1 MYYKKM
7 LTNYESPSCE
17 VMNFSGSQII
27 CQSNVE
33 NALPGMGWGGSYD
46 EEPVD

>member
-1 MYYKKM
+1 MVYKKM
-7 LTNYESPSCE
+7 LTSYESPSCE